1 MMKEVMAFIR
11 VNKINPTKKAL
22 AEGGFPAFTCRS
34 VLGRGKKRIDP
45 ELFTLVMENG
55 ELPMSSQG
63 EHLTESFRWIPKRLL
78 TLIVEDEQV
87 KDVVDILIKTNQT
100 GNPGDGKI
108 FVLPINEAYTV
119 RSGEH
124 TMDAY

>member
-1 MMKEVMAFIR
+1 MKEVMAFIR

-22 AEGGFPAFTCRS
+22 AEGGFPAFTCRP

-45 ELFTLVMENG
+45 ELLSLVLETG
-55 ELPMSSQG
+55 ELPMSPKG
-63 EHLTESFRWIPKRLL
+63 EYLTESFRWIPKRLI
-78 TLIVEDEQV
+78 TLIVEDQQV

-108 FVLPINEAYTV
+108 FVLPIHEAYTV
-119 RSGEH
+119 RSGER
-124 TMDAY
+124 TKEAY

>member
-1 MMKEVMAFIR
+1 MKEVMAFIR

-22 AEGGFPAFTCRS
+22 AEGGFPAVTCRS
-34 VLGRGKKRIDP
+34 VMGRGKKRIDP
-45 ELFTLVMENG
+45 ELVTLVLENG
-55 ELPMSSQG
+55 ALPISPQG
-63 EHLTESFRWIPKRLL
+63 EHLTEVFRWIPKRLL
-78 TLIVEDEQV
+78 TMIVEDEQV
-87 KDVVDILIKTNQT
+87 TEAVDILIKANQT

-108 FVLPINEAYTV
+108 FVLPIEEAYTV

>member
-1 MMKEVMAFIR
+1 MKEVMAFIR

-22 AEGGFPAFTCRS
+22 AEGGFPAFTCRP

-45 ELFTLVMENG
+45 ELLTLVLESG
-55 ELPMSSQG
+55 ELPMSPKG
-63 EHLTESFRWIPKRLL
+63 EYLTESFRWIPKRLI
-78 TLIVEDEQV
+78 TLIVEDQQV

-108 FVLPINEAYTV
+108 FVLPIQEAYTV
-119 RSGEH
+119 RSGER
-124 TMDAY
+124 TKEAY

>member
-1 MMKEVMAFIR
+1 MKEVMAFIR

-22 AEGGFPAFTCRS
+22 AEAGFPAFTCRA
-34 VLGRGKKRIDP
+34 VLGKGKKAIDP
-45 ELFTLVMENG
+45 ELLSLVMDAG
-55 ELPMSSQG
+55 QLPMDAKG
-63 EHLTESFRWIPKRLL
+63 DHLTESFRWIPKRAI

-87 KDVVDILIKTNQT
+87 SNVVDIFIKTNQT

-108 FVLPINEAYTV
+108 FVLPIYEAYTV

-124 TMDAY
+124 TVDAY

>member
-1 MMKEVMAFIR
+1 MKEVMAFIR

-22 AEGGFPAFTCRS
+22 AEGGFPALTCRP

-45 ELFTLVMENG
+45 ELLSLVLETG
-55 ELPMSSQG
+55 ELPLSPKG
-63 EHLTESFRWIPKRLL
+63 EYLTESFRWIPKRLV
-78 TLIVEDEQV
+78 TLIVEDQQV
-87 KDVVDILIKTNQT
+87 KDVVEILIKTNQT

-119 RSGEH
+119 RSGEC
-124 TMDAY
+124 TKEAY

>member
-1 MMKEVMAFIR
+1 MKEVMAFIR

-22 AEGGFPAFTCRS
+22 AEGGFPAFTCRP

-45 ELFTLVMENG
+45 ELLSLVMDTG
-55 ELPMSSQG
+55 ELPMNTKG
-63 EHLTESFRWIPKRLL
+63 EGLTEAFRWIPKRFL
-78 TLIVEDEQV
+78 TLIVEDSQV
-87 KDVVDILIKTNQT
+87 SGVVDILIKTNQT

-108 FVLPINEAYTV
+108 FILPINEAYTV

-124 TMDAY
+124 TTEAY